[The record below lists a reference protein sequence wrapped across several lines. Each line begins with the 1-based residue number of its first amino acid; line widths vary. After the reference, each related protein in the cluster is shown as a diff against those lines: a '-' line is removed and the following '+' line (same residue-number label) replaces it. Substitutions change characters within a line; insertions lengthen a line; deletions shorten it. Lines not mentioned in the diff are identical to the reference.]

1 MDTITLANLL
11 KNQLLNNGIITLSG
25 IGEIVVVDVPSSVSA
40 DGKRILPPRK
50 DVSFSLNP
58 TAISSDCS
66 ASAIYK
72 GLLSAVGEE
81 VQSCEEAQSG
91 EELQSGEEVQ
101 SGKGAQS
108 VEDLSNACSAA
119 DSTAVGATESPL
131 LAIPDFGS
139 FSSGATGE
147 ILFTPSNG
155 LLEECNLYSF
165 EPIEMEL
172 RDNQFVFTGNA
183 AAAPAA
189 EPVPA
194 EPAVAPEPAPAEP
207 ATAPAHAEPTPATEP
222 AAPTEPAPA
231 AEPAPAEPAPAAE
244 PAPTEPAAPAEP
256 APAAE
261 PVPAEPAAAPEPE
274 LALAPAAQP
283 AAAAP
288 APSKEE
294 SRGSHYRVW
303 AVVAAVVLLLV
314 VVALVLLFLFKEELR
329 PMLERLFYS
338 QHELEVLKHFN

>member
-25 IGEIVVVDVPSSVSA
+25 IGEIVVVDVPSYVSA

-50 DVSFSLNP
+50 DVRFSLNS

-66 ASAIYK
+66 ASTIYK

-81 VQSCEEAQSG
+81 TQSCEEAQSG

-101 SGKGAQS
+101 SGKGAPS
-108 VEDLSNACSAA
+108 VEDLPIACNRGY
-119 DSTAVGATESPL
+119 STAVGATESQL

-147 ILFTPSNG
+147 ILFTPSNV

-172 RDNQFVFTGNA
+172 QDNQFVFTGNA
-183 AAAPAA
+183 AAAPT
-189 EPVPA
+189 
-194 EPAVAPEPAPAEP
+194 EPAAPAEP
-207 ATAPAHAEPTPATEP
+207 APATEP

-231 AEPAPAEPAPAAE
+231 AEPVPAEPASAAPAS
-244 PAPTEPAAPAEP
+244 AAPAEP
-256 APAAE
+256 VPAA
-261 PVPAEPAAAPEPE
+261 PAAAPEPE
-274 LALAPAAQP
+274 LEPALAPAAQP
-283 AAAAP
+283 AEAAP

-294 SRGSHYRVW
+294 SRGNHYGVW
-303 AVVAAVVLLLV
+303 AVVAAVVLILV

>member
-50 DVSFSLNP
+50 DVRFYLNP
-58 TAISSDCS
+58 TAISSDCL

-72 GLLSAVGEE
+72 GLLSAVSEE
-81 VQSCEEAQSG
+81 VQSCEEV
-91 EELQSGEEVQ
+91 LSGEEVQ

-108 VEDLSNACSAA
+108 VEDLSIACSAA

-172 RDNQFVFTGNA
+172 QDNQFVFTGNA
-183 AAAPAA
+183 AEPAPAA
-189 EPVPA
+189 EPA
-194 EPAVAPEPAPAEP
+194 AAAPAEP
-207 ATAPAHAEPTPATEP
+207 ATAPAS
-222 AAPTEPAPA
+222 
-231 AEPAPAEPAPAAE
+231 
-244 PAPTEPAAPAEP
+244 
-256 APAAE
+256 AE

-274 LALAPAAQP
+274 PAPATQP
-283 AAAAP
+283 AEAAP

-303 AVVAAVVLLLV
+303 AVVAAVVLILV
-314 VVALVLLFLFKEELR
+314 VVSLVLLFLFKEELR

>member
-50 DVSFSLNP
+50 DVRFSLNP

-81 VQSCEEAQSG
+81 TQSCEEAQSG

-101 SGKGAQS
+101 SGKGAPS
-108 VEDLSNACSAA
+108 VEDLPIVCNTG

-183 AAAPAA
+183 AAAPA
-189 EPVPA
+189 EPAPA
-194 EPAVAPEPAPAEP
+194 EPAPAEDPAPAEPASAAPAEP
-207 ATAPAHAEPTPATEP
+207 ATAPAS
-222 AAPTEPAPA
+222 
-231 AEPAPAEPAPAAE
+231 
-244 PAPTEPAAPAEP
+244 
-256 APAAE
+256 AE

-274 LALAPAAQP
+274 PAPATQP
-283 AAAAP
+283 AEAAP

-303 AVVAAVVLLLV
+303 AVVAAVVLILV

>member
-11 KNQLLNNGIITLSG
+11 KTQLLNNGIITLSG

-50 DVSFSLNP
+50 DVRFSLNP
-58 TAISSDCS
+58 TGISSDCS

-81 VQSCEEAQSG
+81 TQSCEEAQSG
-91 EELQSGEEVQ
+91 EELQSGEEGQ
-101 SGKGAQS
+101 SCERAPS
-108 VEDLSNACSAA
+108 VEDLPIACNTG
-119 DSTAVGATESPL
+119 DSTAVGATESTL

-139 FSSGATGE
+139 FSSGANGE

-172 RDNQFVFTGNA
+172 QDNQFVFTGNA
-183 AAAPAA
+183 ASAPA

-194 EPAVAPEPAPAEP
+194 EPAAAPAEP
-207 ATAPAHAEPTPATEP
+207 ATAPAS
-222 AAPTEPAPA
+222 
-231 AEPAPAEPAPAAE
+231 
-244 PAPTEPAAPAEP
+244 
-256 APAAE
+256 AE

-274 LALAPAAQP
+274 PASAAQP
-283 AAAAP
+283 AEAEP

-303 AVVAAVVLLLV
+303 AVVAAVVLILV

>member
-81 VQSCEEAQSG
+81 VQSCEEVQSG
-91 EELQSGEEVQ
+91 EEG
-101 SGKGAQS
+101 QS
-108 VEDLSNACSAA
+108 VEDLPIACNTG

-172 RDNQFVFTGNA
+172 QDNQFVFTGNA
-183 AAAPAA
+183 AAAPAEPA
-189 EPVPA
+189 PVEEPVPA
-194 EPAVAPEPAPAEP
+194 AEL
-207 ATAPAHAEPTPATEP
+207 
-222 AAPTEPAPA
+222 
-231 AEPAPAEPAPAAE
+231 
-244 PAPTEPAAPAEP
+244 
-256 APAAE
+256 
-261 PVPAEPAAAPEPE
+261 AAAPEPE
-274 LALAPAAQP
+274 LEPALAPAAQP
-283 AAAAP
+283 AEAAP

-303 AVVAAVVLLLV
+303 AVVAAVVLILV

>member
-11 KNQLLNNGIITLSG
+11 KTQLLNNGIITLSG

-81 VQSCEEAQSG
+81 TQSCEEAQSG

-101 SGKGAQS
+101 SGKGAPS
-108 VEDLSNACSAA
+108 VEDLPIACNRG

-189 EPVPA
+189 
-194 EPAVAPEPAPAEP
+194 PAVHAEP
-207 ATAPAHAEPTPATEP
+207 ATAPAS
-222 AAPTEPAPA
+222 
-231 AEPAPAEPAPAAE
+231 
-244 PAPTEPAAPAEP
+244 
-256 APAAE
+256 AE

-274 LALAPAAQP
+274 PAPAAQP
-283 AAAAP
+283 AEAEP

-294 SRGSHYRVW
+294 SRGNHYGVW
-303 AVVAAVVLLLV
+303 AVVAAVVLILV

>member
-50 DVSFSLNP
+50 DVRFSLNS

-81 VQSCEEAQSG
+81 TQSCEEAQSG

-101 SGKGAQS
+101 SGNGAPS
-108 VEDLSNACSAA
+108 VEDLPIACNRG

-147 ILFTPSNG
+147 ILFTPSNV

-183 AAAPAA
+183 ATAS
-189 EPVPA
+189 A
-194 EPAVAPEPAPAEP
+194 EPAAL
-207 ATAPAHAEPTPATEP
+207 
-222 AAPTEPAPA
+222 
-231 AEPAPAEPAPAAE
+231 AEPAPAEPAPAEEPAQAE
-244 PAPTEPAAPAEP
+244 PAPAEPASAAPAEP
-256 APAAE
+256 ATAPASAE
-261 PVPAEPAAAPEPE
+261 PVPAEPAVVPEPE
-274 LALAPAAQP
+274 LEPAPAPAAQP
-283 AAAAP
+283 AEAAP

-303 AVVAAVVLLLV
+303 AVVAAVVLILI

>member
-50 DVSFSLNP
+50 DVRFSLNP

-81 VQSCEEAQSG
+81 TQSCEEAQSG

-101 SGKGAQS
+101 SGKGAPS
-108 VEDLSNACSAA
+108 VEDLPIACNTG

-183 AAAPAA
+183 AAAPA
-189 EPVPA
+189 
-194 EPAVAPEPAPAEP
+194 EP
-207 ATAPAHAEPTPATEP
+207 ATAPAS
-222 AAPTEPAPA
+222 
-231 AEPAPAEPAPAAE
+231 
-244 PAPTEPAAPAEP
+244 
-256 APAAE
+256 AE

-274 LALAPAAQP
+274 PASAAQP
-283 AAAAP
+283 AEAEP

-303 AVVAAVVLLLV
+303 AVVAAVVLILV

>member
-50 DVSFSLNP
+50 DVRFSLNS

-81 VQSCEEAQSG
+81 TQSCEEAQSG
-91 EELQSGEEVQ
+91 EELQSGEKVQ
-101 SGKGAQS
+101 SGKGAPS
-108 VEDLSNACSAA
+108 VEDLPIACNRG

-147 ILFTPSNG
+147 ILFTPSNV

-183 AAAPAA
+183 AAAPTEPAAPA
-189 EPVPA
+189 EPTPATELVPAA
-194 EPAVAPEPAPAEP
+194 EPAVAPEPEL
-207 ATAPAHAEPTPATEP
+207 
-222 AAPTEPAPA
+222 EPAP
-231 AEPAPAEPAPAAE
+231 
-244 PAPTEPAAPAEP
+244 
-256 APAAE
+256 
-261 PVPAEPAAAPEPE
+261 
-274 LALAPAAQP
+274 APAAQP
-283 AAAAP
+283 AEAEP
-288 APSKEE
+288 ATSKEE

-303 AVVAAVVLLLV
+303 AVVAAVVLILV

>member
-11 KNQLLNNGIITLSG
+11 KNQLLNKGIITLSG

-72 GLLSAVGEE
+72 GLLSAIGEE
-81 VQSCEEAQSG
+81 TQSCEEAQSG

-101 SGKGAQS
+101 SGKGAPS
-108 VEDLSNACSAA
+108 VEDLPIACNTE

-147 ILFTPSNG
+147 ILFTPSKG

-183 AAAPAA
+183 ATAPAEPAALTEPAPA
-189 EPVPA
+189 EDPAPAEEPAAPA
-194 EPAVAPEPAPAEP
+194 EPAVAPEPEL
-207 ATAPAHAEPTPATEP
+207 TP
-222 AAPTEPAPA
+222 
-231 AEPAPAEPAPAAE
+231 
-244 PAPTEPAAPAEP
+244 
-256 APAAE
+256 
-261 PVPAEPAAAPEPE
+261 
-274 LALAPAAQP
+274 APAAQP
-283 AAAAP
+283 AEAEP

-294 SRGSHYRVW
+294 SRGHHYGVW
-303 AVVAAVVLLLV
+303 AVVAAVVLILV

>member
-81 VQSCEEAQSG
+81 TQSCEEAQSG
-91 EELQSGEEVQ
+91 EELQS
-101 SGKGAQS
+101 
-108 VEDLSNACSAA
+108 VEDLPIVCNTG

-147 ILFTPSNG
+147 ILFTPSNV

-183 AAAPAA
+183 AAAPT
-189 EPVPA
+189 
-194 EPAVAPEPAPAEP
+194 EPAAPAEP
-207 ATAPAHAEPTPATEP
+207 APATEP

-231 AEPAPAEPAPAAE
+231 AEPALAEPASA
-244 PAPTEPAAPAEP
+244 APTEPAPAEP
-256 APAAE
+256 ATAPVSAE

-274 LALAPAAQP
+274 LKPAPASAAQP
-283 AAAAP
+283 AEAEP

-303 AVVAAVVLLLV
+303 AVVAAVVLILV
-314 VVALVLLFLFKEELR
+314 VVSLVLLFLFKEELR

>member
-11 KNQLLNNGIITLSG
+11 KTQLLNNGIITLSG

-50 DVSFSLNP
+50 DVRFSLNP
-58 TAISSDCS
+58 TGISSGCS

-81 VQSCEEAQSG
+81 TQSCEGAQSCEEA
-91 EELQSGEEVQ
+91 QSGEEVQ
-101 SGKGAQS
+101 SGKGAPS
-108 VEDLSNACSAA
+108 VEDLPIACNRG

-189 EPVPA
+189 PAAPA
-194 EPAVAPEPAPAEP
+194 EPAPAEEPVLAEPASAAPAEP
-207 ATAPAHAEPTPATEP
+207 ATAPAS
-222 AAPTEPAPA
+222 
-231 AEPAPAEPAPAAE
+231 
-244 PAPTEPAAPAEP
+244 
-256 APAAE
+256 AE
-261 PVPAEPAAAPEPE
+261 PVPAEPAASPEPE
-274 LALAPAAQP
+274 PAPAAQP
-283 AAAAP
+283 AEAEP
-288 APSKEE
+288 APSKDE

-303 AVVAAVVLLLV
+303 AVVAAVVLILV

>member
-11 KNQLLNNGIITLSG
+11 KTQLLNNGIITLSG

-50 DVSFSLNP
+50 DVRFSLNS

-81 VQSCEEAQSG
+81 TQSCEEAQSG

-101 SGKGAQS
+101 SGNGAPS
-108 VEDLSNACSAA
+108 VEDLPIACNTG

-172 RDNQFVFTGNA
+172 QDNQFVFTGNA
-183 AAAPAA
+183 AAAP
-189 EPVPA
+189 
-194 EPAVAPEPAPAEP
+194 
-207 ATAPAHAEPTPATEP
+207 TEP
-222 AAPTEPAPA
+222 AA
-231 AEPAPAEPAPAAE
+231 APAEPAPAAE
-244 PAPTEPAAPAEP
+244 PVAHAERAAP
-256 APAAE
+256 AE

-274 LALAPAAQP
+274 LEPAPAAQP
-283 AAAAP
+283 AEAEP
-288 APSKEE
+288 APSKEK
-294 SRGSHYRVW
+294 SRGSHYGVW
-303 AVVAAVVLLLV
+303 VVVAAVVLILV

>member
-11 KNQLLNNGIITLSG
+11 KTQLLNNGIITLSG

-50 DVSFSLNP
+50 DVRFSLNP

-81 VQSCEEAQSG
+81 TRSCEEAQSG

-101 SGKGAQS
+101 SGKGAPS

-189 EPVPA
+189 PA
-194 EPAVAPEPAPAEP
+194 
-207 ATAPAHAEPTPATEP
+207 
-222 AAPTEPAPA
+222 
-231 AEPAPAEPAPAAE
+231 APAEPAPAA
-244 PAPTEPAAPAEP
+244 PAAHAEP

-261 PVPAEPAAAPEPE
+261 PVPAAEPAAAPEPE
-274 LALAPAAQP
+274 LAPAPATQP
-283 AAAAP
+283 AEAAP
-288 APSKEE
+288 APSKEQ

-303 AVVAAVVLLLV
+303 AVVAAVVLILV

>member
-50 DVSFSLNP
+50 DVRFSLNS

-81 VQSCEEAQSG
+81 GQSCERAP
-91 EELQSGEEVQ
+91 
-101 SGKGAQS
+101 S
-108 VEDLSNACSAA
+108 VEDLSIACSAA

-183 AAAPAA
+183 ASAPAEPVPAEPAAAPAEPATAPASA

-194 EPAVAPEPAPAEP
+194 EPAVAPEPEL
-207 ATAPAHAEPTPATEP
+207 
-222 AAPTEPAPA
+222 EPAP
-231 AEPAPAEPAPAAE
+231 
-244 PAPTEPAAPAEP
+244 
-256 APAAE
+256 
-261 PVPAEPAAAPEPE
+261 
-274 LALAPAAQP
+274 APAAQP
-283 AAAAP
+283 AEAAP
-288 APSKEE
+288 APSKEQ

-303 AVVAAVVLLLV
+303 AVVAAVVLILI
-314 VVALVLLFLFKEELR
+314 VVALVLLFLYKEELR
-329 PMLERLFYS
+329 PLLERLFYS

>member
-81 VQSCEEAQSG
+81 TQSCEEAQSG

-101 SGKGAQS
+101 SGKGAPS
-108 VEDLSNACSAA
+108 VEDLPIACNTG

-172 RDNQFVFTGNA
+172 QDNQFVFTGNA
-183 AAAPAA
+183 AAAPAEPA
-189 EPVPA
+189 PVEEPVPA
-194 EPAVAPEPAPAEP
+194 AEL
-207 ATAPAHAEPTPATEP
+207 
-222 AAPTEPAPA
+222 
-231 AEPAPAEPAPAAE
+231 
-244 PAPTEPAAPAEP
+244 
-256 APAAE
+256 
-261 PVPAEPAAAPEPE
+261 AAAPEPE
-274 LALAPAAQP
+274 LEPAPAAQP
-283 AAAAP
+283 AEAES

-303 AVVAAVVLLLV
+303 AVVAAVVLILV

>member
-11 KNQLLNNGIITLSG
+11 KTQLLNNGIITLSG

-50 DVSFSLNP
+50 DVRFSLNP
-58 TAISSDCS
+58 TGISSDCS

-81 VQSCEEAQSG
+81 TQSCEEAQSG

-101 SGKGAQS
+101 SGKGAPS
-108 VEDLSNACSAA
+108 VEDLPIACNTG
-119 DSTAVGATESPL
+119 DSTAVGATESTL

-139 FSSGATGE
+139 FSSGANGE

-183 AAAPAA
+183 AT
-189 EPVPA
+189 
-194 EPAVAPEPAPAEP
+194 APAEP
-207 ATAPAHAEPTPATEP
+207 ATASAHAE
-222 AAPTEPAPA
+222 
-231 AEPAPAEPAPAAE
+231 
-244 PAPTEPAAPAEP
+244 
-256 APAAE
+256 
-261 PVPAEPAAAPEPE
+261 PAEPAAAPEPE
-274 LALAPAAQP
+274 LAPAPAAQP
-283 AAAAP
+283 AEAAP
-288 APSKEE
+288 APSKEQ

-303 AVVAAVVLLLV
+303 AVVAAVVLILV

>member
-50 DVSFSLNP
+50 DVRFSLNP
-58 TAISSDCS
+58 TGISSDCS
-66 ASAIYK
+66 TSAIYK

-81 VQSCEEAQSG
+81 TQSCEEAQSG

-101 SGKGAQS
+101 SGKGAPS
-108 VEDLSNACSAA
+108 VEDLPIACNTG
-119 DSTAVGATESPL
+119 DSTAVGATESPF

-183 AAAPAA
+183 AAAPA
-189 EPVPA
+189 EPAAAPA
-194 EPAVAPEPAPAEP
+194 EPATAAAPAEP
-207 ATAPAHAEPTPATEP
+207 ATAPAS
-222 AAPTEPAPA
+222 
-231 AEPAPAEPAPAAE
+231 
-244 PAPTEPAAPAEP
+244 
-256 APAAE
+256 AE

-274 LALAPAAQP
+274 PAPAAQP
-283 AAAAP
+283 AEAEP

-303 AVVAAVVLLLV
+303 AVVAAVVLILV

>member
-11 KNQLLNNGIITLSG
+11 KTQLLNNGIITLSG

-81 VQSCEEAQSG
+81 TQSCEEAQSG

-101 SGKGAQS
+101 SGKGAPS
-108 VEDLSNACSAA
+108 VEDLPIACNTG

-183 AAAPAA
+183 AT
-189 EPVPA
+189 
-194 EPAVAPEPAPAEP
+194 APAEP
-207 ATAPAHAEPTPATEP
+207 ATAPAS
-222 AAPTEPAPA
+222 
-231 AEPAPAEPAPAAE
+231 
-244 PAPTEPAAPAEP
+244 
-256 APAAE
+256 AE

-274 LALAPAAQP
+274 PAPAAQPVEAAPAAQP
-283 AAAAP
+283 AEAEP

-294 SRGSHYRVW
+294 SRGHHYGVW
-303 AVVAAVVLLLV
+303 AVVAAVVLILI

>member
-11 KNQLLNNGIITLSG
+11 KTQLLNNGIITLSG
-25 IGEIVVVDVPSSVSA
+25 IGEILVVDVPSSVSA

-81 VQSCEEAQSG
+81 AQSG
-91 EELQSGEEVQ
+91 EKVQ
-101 SGKGAQS
+101 SGKGAPS
-108 VEDLSNACSAA
+108 VEDLPIACNRG

-172 RDNQFVFTGNA
+172 QDNQFVFTGNA
-183 AAAPAA
+183 AAAPA
-189 EPVPA
+189 EPATPA
-194 EPAVAPEPAPAEP
+194 EPAPAAEAASAEP
-207 ATAPAHAEPTPATEP
+207 AAL
-222 AAPTEPAPA
+222 

-244 PAPTEPAAPAEP
+244 PAGPAESAAPTEPAPVE
-256 APAAE
+256 E
-261 PVPAEPAAAPEPE
+261 PVPAEPAVVPEPE
-274 LALAPAAQP
+274 LEPAPAPAAQP
-283 AAAAP
+283 AEAEP

-303 AVVAAVVLLLV
+303 AVVAAVVLILV

>member
-81 VQSCEEAQSG
+81 TQSCEEAQSG

-101 SGKGAQS
+101 SGKGAPS
-108 VEDLSNACSAA
+108 VEDLPIACNRG

-183 AAAPAA
+183 AAAPAEPVPAEPAAAPAEPAPAEELAPAA

-194 EPAVAPEPAPAEP
+194 EPAEP
-207 ATAPAHAEPTPATEP
+207 ATASAHAE
-222 AAPTEPAPA
+222 
-231 AEPAPAEPAPAAE
+231 
-244 PAPTEPAAPAEP
+244 
-256 APAAE
+256 
-261 PVPAEPAAAPEPE
+261 PAEPAAAPEPE
-274 LALAPAAQP
+274 LAPAPAPAAQP

-294 SRGSHYRVW
+294 SRGHHYGVW
-303 AVVAAVVLLLV
+303 AVVAAVVLILV

>member
-11 KNQLLNNGIITLSG
+11 KTQLLNNGIITLSG

-50 DVSFSLNP
+50 DVRFSLNP

-81 VQSCEEAQSG
+81 TQSCEE
-91 EELQSGEEVQ
+91 V
-101 SGKGAQS
+101 QS
-108 VEDLSNACSAA
+108 VEDLPIACNRG

-189 EPVPA
+189 PA
-194 EPAVAPEPAPAEP
+194 
-207 ATAPAHAEPTPATEP
+207 AHAEPTPATEP

-231 AEPAPAEPAPAAE
+231 AEPAPAEAVPAAE
-244 PAPTEPAAPAEP
+244 PAPAEP
-256 APAAE
+256 ATAPASAE

-283 AAAAP
+283 AEAEP
-288 APSKEE
+288 APSKEK
-294 SRGSHYRVW
+294 SRGSHYGVW
-303 AVVAAVVLLLV
+303 VVVAAVVLILV

>member
-11 KNQLLNNGIITLSG
+11 KTQLLNNGIITLSG

-81 VQSCEEAQSG
+81 TQSCEEAQSG

-101 SGKGAQS
+101 SGKGAPS
-108 VEDLSNACSAA
+108 VEDLPIACNRG

-183 AAAPAA
+183 AAAPAEPAPAA

-194 EPAVAPEPAPAEP
+194 EPA
-207 ATAPAHAEPTPATEP
+207 TAPAS
-222 AAPTEPAPA
+222 
-231 AEPAPAEPAPAAE
+231 
-244 PAPTEPAAPAEP
+244 
-256 APAAE
+256 AE

-274 LALAPAAQP
+274 PASAAQP
-283 AAAAP
+283 AEAAP

-303 AVVAAVVLLLV
+303 AVVAAVVLILV

>member
-11 KNQLLNNGIITLSG
+11 KTQLLNNGIITLSG

-50 DVSFSLNP
+50 DVRFSLNP
-58 TAISSDCS
+58 TGISSDCS

-81 VQSCEEAQSG
+81 TQSCEGAQSG

-101 SGKGAQS
+101 SGKGAPS
-108 VEDLSNACSAA
+108 VEDLPIACNRG

-131 LAIPDFGS
+131 LSIPDFGS

-183 AAAPAA
+183 AAAPA
-189 EPVPA
+189 
-194 EPAVAPEPAPAEP
+194 EPAPVEEP
-207 ATAPAHAEPTPATEP
+207 VR
-222 AAPTEPAPA
+222 A
-231 AEPAPAEPAPAAE
+231 AEL
-244 PAPTEPAAPAEP
+244 
-256 APAAE
+256 
-261 PVPAEPAAAPEPE
+261 AAAPEPE
-274 LALAPAAQP
+274 PAPAAQP
-283 AAAAP
+283 AEAEP

-303 AVVAAVVLLLV
+303 AVVAAVVLILV

>member
-81 VQSCEEAQSG
+81 TQSCEEAQSG
-91 EELQSGEEVQ
+91 EDVQ
-101 SGKGAQS
+101 SGKGAPS
-108 VEDLSNACSAA
+108 VEDLPIACSAA
-119 DSTAVGATESPL
+119 DSTAVGATESTL

-183 AAAPAA
+183 AT
-189 EPVPA
+189 
-194 EPAVAPEPAPAEP
+194 APAEP
-207 ATAPAHAEPTPATEP
+207 ATAPAS
-222 AAPTEPAPA
+222 
-231 AEPAPAEPAPAAE
+231 
-244 PAPTEPAAPAEP
+244 
-256 APAAE
+256 AE

-274 LALAPAAQP
+274 PAPAAQPVEAAPAAQP
-283 AAAAP
+283 AEAAP
-288 APSKEE
+288 APSKEQ

-303 AVVAAVVLLLV
+303 AVVAAVVLILV

>member
-11 KNQLLNNGIITLSG
+11 KTQLLNNGIITLSG

-81 VQSCEEAQSG
+81 VQSG
-91 EELQSGEEVQ
+91 E
-101 SGKGAQS
+101 GAPS
-108 VEDLSNACSAA
+108 VEDLPIVCNTG

-172 RDNQFVFTGNA
+172 KDNQFVFTGNA
-183 AAAPAA
+183 AAAPA
-189 EPVPA
+189 
-194 EPAVAPEPAPAEP
+194 EPA
-207 ATAPAHAEPTPATEP
+207 
-222 AAPTEPAPA
+222 EPAPA
-231 AEPAPAEPAPAAE
+231 AVAPAEPAPAAE
-244 PAPTEPAAPAEP
+244 AVPAEP
-256 APAAE
+256 APAE
-261 PVPAEPAAAPEPE
+261 LAAAPEPE
-274 LALAPAAQP
+274 PAPAAQP
-283 AAAAP
+283 AEAEP

-303 AVVAAVVLLLV
+303 AVVAAVVLILV

>member
-81 VQSCEEAQSG
+81 TQSCEEAQSG

-101 SGKGAQS
+101 SGKGAPS
-108 VEDLSNACSAA
+108 VEDLPIACNRG

-147 ILFTPSNG
+147 ILFTPSNV

-172 RDNQFVFTGNA
+172 QDNQFVFTGNA
-183 AAAPAA
+183 AAAPAEPA
-189 EPVPA
+189 PVEEPVPA
-194 EPAVAPEPAPAEP
+194 AEL
-207 ATAPAHAEPTPATEP
+207 
-222 AAPTEPAPA
+222 
-231 AEPAPAEPAPAAE
+231 
-244 PAPTEPAAPAEP
+244 
-256 APAAE
+256 
-261 PVPAEPAAAPEPE
+261 AAAPEPE
-274 LALAPAAQP
+274 PAPAAQP
-283 AAAAP
+283 AEAEP

-294 SRGSHYRVW
+294 SRGSHYGVW
-303 AVVAAVVLLLV
+303 VVVAAVVLILV

>member
-11 KNQLLNNGIITLSG
+11 KTQLLNNGIITLSG

-50 DVSFSLNP
+50 DVRFSLNP

-81 VQSCEEAQSG
+81 TQSCEEAQSG

-101 SGKGAQS
+101 SGKGAPS
-108 VEDLSNACSAA
+108 VEDLPIACNRG

-189 EPVPA
+189 
-194 EPAVAPEPAPAEP
+194 
-207 ATAPAHAEPTPATEP
+207 P
-222 AAPTEPAPA
+222 AAPV
-231 AEPAPAEPAPAAE
+231 APAEPAPAAE
-244 PAPTEPAAPAEP
+244 SAAPTEPAPVE
-256 APAAE
+256 E
-261 PVPAEPAAAPEPE
+261 PVPAAELAAAPEPE
-274 LALAPAAQP
+274 PAPAAQPVEAAPAAQP
-283 AAAAP
+283 AEAEP

-303 AVVAAVVLLLV
+303 AVVAAVVLILV

>member
-11 KNQLLNNGIITLSG
+11 KTQLLNNGIITLSG

-72 GLLSAVGEE
+72 GLLSAIGEE
-81 VQSCEEAQSG
+81 TQSCEEAQSG

-101 SGKGAQS
+101 SGKGAPS
-108 VEDLSNACSAA
+108 VEDLPIACNTG

-147 ILFTPSNG
+147 ILFTPSKG

-189 EPVPA
+189 PAAPV
-194 EPAVAPEPAPAEP
+194 APAEP
-207 ATAPAHAEPTPATEP
+207 APAAEAASAEP
-222 AAPTEPAPA
+222 AAPTEPAPV
-231 AEPAPAEPAPAAE
+231 E
-244 PAPTEPAAPAEP
+244 
-256 APAAE
+256 E
-261 PVPAEPAAAPEPE
+261 PVPAAELAAAPEPE
-274 LALAPAAQP
+274 PAPAAQPVEAAPAAQP
-283 AAAAP
+283 AEAEP

-303 AVVAAVVLLLV
+303 AVVAAVVLILV
-314 VVALVLLFLFKEELR
+314 VVALVLLFIFKEELR

>member
-50 DVSFSLNP
+50 DVRFSLNP
-58 TAISSDCS
+58 TGISSDCS

-81 VQSCEEAQSG
+81 TQSCEEAQSG

-101 SGKGAQS
+101 SGNGAPS
-108 VEDLSNACSAA
+108 VEDLPIACNTG

-172 RDNQFVFTGNA
+172 QDNQFVFTGNA
-183 AAAPAA
+183 AAAPT
-189 EPVPA
+189 
-194 EPAVAPEPAPAEP
+194 EPAAP
-207 ATAPAHAEPTPATEP
+207 AEPTPATEP

-231 AEPAPAEPAPAAE
+231 AEPAPAEPA
-244 PAPTEPAAPAEP
+244 TAPAS
-256 APAAE
+256 AE

-303 AVVAAVVLLLV
+303 AVVAAVVLILV

>member
-81 VQSCEEAQSG
+81 TQSCEEVQSG

-101 SGKGAQS
+101 SGKGAPS
-108 VEDLSNACSAA
+108 VEDLPIACNRG

-183 AAAPAA
+183 AAAPA
-189 EPVPA
+189 
-194 EPAVAPEPAPAEP
+194 EP
-207 ATAPAHAEPTPATEP
+207 ATL
-222 AAPTEPAPA
+222 
-231 AEPAPAEPAPAAE
+231 AEPAPAAE
-244 PAPTEPAAPAEP
+244 AAS
-256 APAAE
+256 AE

-274 LALAPAAQP
+274 PASAAQP
-283 AAAAP
+283 AEAAP

-303 AVVAAVVLLLV
+303 AVVAAVVLILV

>member
-50 DVSFSLNP
+50 DVRFSLNP

-81 VQSCEEAQSG
+81 TQSCEEAQSG

-101 SGKGAQS
+101 SGKGAPS

-147 ILFTPSNG
+147 ILFTPSNV

-183 AAAPAA
+183 AAAPT
-189 EPVPA
+189 
-194 EPAVAPEPAPAEP
+194 EPAAAPAEP
-207 ATAPAHAEPTPATEP
+207 ATAPAHAEQ
-222 AAPTEPAPA
+222 
-231 AEPAPAEPAPAAE
+231 
-244 PAPTEPAAPAEP
+244 
-256 APAAE
+256 
-261 PVPAEPAAAPEPE
+261 AEPAAAPEPE

-283 AAAAP
+283 AEAEP
-288 APSKEE
+288 APSKEK
-294 SRGSHYRVW
+294 SRGSHYGVW
-303 AVVAAVVLLLV
+303 VVVAAVVLILV

>member
-81 VQSCEEAQSG
+81 TQSCEE
-91 EELQSGEEVQ
+91 V
-101 SGKGAQS
+101 QS
-108 VEDLSNACSAA
+108 VEDLPIACNRG

-147 ILFTPSNG
+147 ILFTPSNV

-183 AAAPAA
+183 AAAPAEPALAAEAAPAEPATAPAPA

-194 EPAVAPEPAPAEP
+194 EPAVVPEPEPAPA
-207 ATAPAHAEPTPATEP
+207 AQ
-222 AAPTEPAPA
+222 
-231 AEPAPAEPAPAAE
+231 
-244 PAPTEPAAPAEP
+244 
-256 APAAE
+256 
-261 PVPAEPAAAPEPE
+261 PVEA
-274 LALAPAAQP
+274 APAAQP
-283 AAAAP
+283 AEAAP
-288 APSKEE
+288 APSKEQ

-303 AVVAAVVLLLV
+303 AVVAAVVLILV

>member
-50 DVSFSLNP
+50 DVRFSLNP

-81 VQSCEEAQSG
+81 TQSCEEAQSG

-101 SGKGAQS
+101 SGKGAPS
-108 VEDLSNACSAA
+108 VEDLPIVCTTG

-183 AAAPAA
+183 AVAPA
-189 EPVPA
+189 EPAPA

-207 ATAPAHAEPTPATEP
+207 ATAPAHAEP
-222 AAPTEPAPA
+222 
-231 AEPAPAEPAPAAE
+231 
-244 PAPTEPAAPAEP
+244 
-256 APAAE
+256 
-261 PVPAEPAAAPEPE
+261 AEPAAAPEPE
-274 LALAPAAQP
+274 LAPAPAVQP
-283 AAAAP
+283 AEAAS
-288 APSKEE
+288 APSKEQ

-303 AVVAAVVLLLV
+303 AVVATVVLILV
-314 VVALVLLFLFKEELR
+314 GVALVLLFLFKEELR

>member
-11 KNQLLNNGIITLSG
+11 KTQLLNNGIITLSG

-50 DVSFSLNP
+50 DVRFSLNP

-81 VQSCEEAQSG
+81 TQSCEEAQSG

-108 VEDLSNACSAA
+108 VEDLSIACSAA

-189 EPVPA
+189 PAAPAEPAPAVEPVPA
-194 EPAVAPEPAPAEP
+194 EPASAAPAEP
-207 ATAPAHAEPTPATEP
+207 A
-222 AAPTEPAPA
+222 
-231 AEPAPAEPAPAAE
+231 
-244 PAPTEPAAPAEP
+244 PAAPAEP

-261 PVPAEPAAAPEPE
+261 PAVAPEPE
-274 LALAPAAQP
+274 LEPAPASAAQP
-283 AAAAP
+283 AEAEP

-303 AVVAAVVLLLV
+303 AVVAAVVLILV

>member
-11 KNQLLNNGIITLSG
+11 KTQLLNNGIITLSG

-50 DVSFSLNP
+50 DVRFSLNS

-81 VQSCEEAQSG
+81 TQSCEEAQSG
-91 EELQSGEEVQ
+91 EETQSCER
-101 SGKGAQS
+101 AQS
-108 VEDLSNACSAA
+108 VEDLPIACNTG

-131 LAIPDFGS
+131 LSIPDFGS

-183 AAAPAA
+183 AAAPA
-189 EPVPA
+189 
-194 EPAVAPEPAPAEP
+194 EP
-207 ATAPAHAEPTPATEP
+207 ATAPAS
-222 AAPTEPAPA
+222 
-231 AEPAPAEPAPAAE
+231 
-244 PAPTEPAAPAEP
+244 
-256 APAAE
+256 AE

-274 LALAPAAQP
+274 LAPAPAAQP
-283 AAAAP
+283 AEAAP

-303 AVVAAVVLLLV
+303 AVVAAVVLILV

>member
-50 DVSFSLNP
+50 DVRFSLNP

-81 VQSCEEAQSG
+81 VQSCEEVQSG
-91 EELQSGEEVQ
+91 EEG
-101 SGKGAQS
+101 QS
-108 VEDLSNACSAA
+108 VEDLPIACNRG

-183 AAAPAA
+183 AAAPAEPA
-189 EPVPA
+189 PVEEPVPA
-194 EPAVAPEPAPAEP
+194 AEL
-207 ATAPAHAEPTPATEP
+207 
-222 AAPTEPAPA
+222 
-231 AEPAPAEPAPAAE
+231 
-244 PAPTEPAAPAEP
+244 
-256 APAAE
+256 
-261 PVPAEPAAAPEPE
+261 AAAPEPE
-274 LALAPAAQP
+274 PAPAAQPVEAAPAAQP
-283 AAAAP
+283 AEAAP
-288 APSKEE
+288 APSKEQ

-303 AVVAAVVLLLV
+303 AVVAAVVLILV

>member
-11 KNQLLNNGIITLSG
+11 KTQLLNNGIITLSG

-40 DGKRILPPRK
+40 DGKRILPPRN
-50 DVSFSLNP
+50 DVRFSLNP

-81 VQSCEEAQSG
+81 TQSCEEVP
-91 EELQSGEEVQ
+91 SGEEVQ
-101 SGKGAQS
+101 SGKGAPS
-108 VEDLSNACSAA
+108 VEDLPIDCNTG

-131 LAIPDFGS
+131 LSIPDFGS

-183 AAAPAA
+183 AAAPA
-189 EPVPA
+189 
-194 EPAVAPEPAPAEP
+194 EPAAAPAEP
-207 ATAPAHAEPTPATEP
+207 AP
-222 AAPTEPAPA
+222 AAV
-231 AEPAPAEPAPAAE
+231 APAEPAPAAE
-244 PAPTEPAAPAEP
+244 AVPAEP
-256 APAAE
+256 A
-261 PVPAEPAAAPEPE
+261 PAEPAAAPEPE
-274 LALAPAAQP
+274 PAPAPAAQP
-283 AAAAP
+283 AEAEP
-288 APSKEE
+288 ATSKEE

-303 AVVAAVVLLLV
+303 AVVAAVVLILV

>member
-50 DVSFSLNP
+50 DVRFSLNP

-81 VQSCEEAQSG
+81 VQSCEEVQSG
-91 EELQSGEEVQ
+91 EEG
-101 SGKGAQS
+101 QS
-108 VEDLSNACSAA
+108 VEDLPIACNTG

-147 ILFTPSNG
+147 ILFTPSNV

-183 AAAPAA
+183 A
-189 EPVPA
+189 
-194 EPAVAPEPAPAEP
+194 
-207 ATAPAHAEPTPATEP
+207 TAS
-222 AAPTEPAPA
+222 
-231 AEPAPAEPAPAAE
+231 
-244 PAPTEPAAPAEP
+244 
-256 APAAE
+256 
-261 PVPAEPAAAPEPE
+261 AEPAAAPEPE
-274 LALAPAAQP
+274 PAPAAQPVEAAPAAQP
-283 AAAAP
+283 AEAAP
-288 APSKEE
+288 APSKEQ

-303 AVVAAVVLLLV
+303 AVVAAVVLILV

>member
-72 GLLSAVGEE
+72 GLLSAIGEE
-81 VQSCEEAQSG
+81 TQSCEEAQSG
-91 EELQSGEEVQ
+91 EELQSGEKVQ
-101 SGKGAQS
+101 SGKGAPS
-108 VEDLSNACSAA
+108 VEDLPIACNTG

-147 ILFTPSNG
+147 ILFTPSKG

-183 AAAPAA
+183 AAAP
-189 EPVPA
+189 
-194 EPAVAPEPAPAEP
+194 
-207 ATAPAHAEPTPATEP
+207 T
-222 AAPTEPAPA
+222 
-231 AEPAPAEPAPAAE
+231 
-244 PAPTEPAAPAEP
+244 
-256 APAAE
+256 
-261 PVPAEPAAAPEPE
+261 EPAAAPEPE
-274 LALAPAAQP
+274 LEPAPAAQP
-283 AAAAP
+283 AEAEP

-303 AVVAAVVLLLV
+303 AVVAAVVLILV
-314 VVALVLLFLFKEELR
+314 VVTLVLLFLFKEELR